1 MTISSAMA
9 MMKAKIAHPY
19 IVDDAAEP
27 VVIRRL
33 SHAAQ
38 DR

>member
-1 MTISSAMA
+1 MMAMMA
-9 MMKAKIAHPY
+9 MMKAKIAHAY
-19 IVDDAAEP
+19 IVEDAAEP